1 MLRLASESHVRKIFV
16 AQVESLV
23 ALMKDALRLVLKRRA
38 MVLGLCN
45 GLNLL

>member
-16 AQVESLV
+16 ALVESLV
-23 ALMKDALRLVLKRRA
+23 ALMEDTPRLVLERRA

-45 GLNLL
+45 G